1 MICDVPSIQVQ
12 CADADTDVCKI
23 AIADGS
29 AGLIMVNTLL
39 LSCLSQAIT
48 QDQIVFALILCV
60 ACSYGHISLCFLDP
74 ASHIFSI
81 VKKKGFGPV
90 LVRGKRYLA

>member
-12 CADADTDVCKI
+12 CADVCKI

-48 QDQIVFALILCV
+48 QDQIESLHSFCVLLAHTAILV
-60 ACSYGHISLCFLDP
+60 YVSWIRQV
-74 ASHIFSI
+74 IFSQS
-81 VKKKGFGPV
+81 
-90 LVRGKRYLA
+90 

>member
-12 CADADTDVCKI
+12 CADVCKI

-39 LSCLSQAIT
+39 LSCLRQAIT
-48 QDQIVFALILCV
+48 RDQIESWHLPCV
-60 ACSYGHISLCFLDP
+60 
-74 ASHIFSI
+74 SI
-81 VKKKGFGPV
+81 VHKDIPI
-90 LVRGKRYLA
+90 